1 MFFDLARKNSKR
13 SRKENGLFFSSLVL
27 SIIAFY
33 IILSLEKQDVMVF
46 LKTME
51 SDAVRKLLALL
62 PALYIITLC
71 ILFFLVYFAS
81 KYQMERRN
89 HEFGVYL
96 MMGMKRSKL
105 LFMLLLEDLWSSVV
119 SLLTGIPLAVALSEL
134 ISLVT
139 ARIAGLG
146 IIGHHFTFSVNAAV
160 WTVIGFAGVKLLVSG
175 ILSFKTVKKELGELL
190 DDTQEQ
196 KLRNINTK
204 KTTMILV
211 GGVILLGIAYAF
223 GILGIAWSNVLFMGL
238 TMAVGICGM
247 LALFDGFGSFM
258 EMLLKKQKQN
268 SKKSQG
274 LHTFTYRQIQENV
287 LNRSR
292 TLAVSSLLILAAL
305 CCFGYGI
312 SMGGLA
318 AGGEEH
324 VIDFTFDEE
333 QKDVEK
339 VLQAPE
345 LNGYVDRV
353 FTVRS
358 GMFFSEKHLE
368 GEYDGKV
375 HDFQPEQLIQSVEK
389 LKNSK
394 EKEILLNNL
403 QYFTSP
409 YLIPQSD
416 YNHILELAGEEPLNL
431 GDDEIA
437 LYNDPDM
444 GSKEQNA
451 VIAQALKSRPE
462 IGMDGVKYRL
472 QEKMYTYSIVVDRF
486 ITINYGLIVPDERY
500 ESLVGYKDSNMSFC
514 NVALREEVVKKD
526 GLMQAIYHVN
536 NVLKDSGLQYESYI
550 QNMGRQLFRTVASSY
565 ITIYLAVVFLIIANT
580 MIGVQFLM
588 LQKKMGRR
596 YRTLISMGSNYEAVK
611 HSARVQI
618 KWYFGM
624 PVAAAVLSSVFG
636 LWSLFKGL
644 LSDSMRQHLPML
656 AGIAL
661 TVIILL
667 CVVEY
672 MYITCVMRNSDRH
685 ILKMMRI
692 ERVE

>member
-1 MFFDLARKNSKR
+1 
-13 SRKENGLFFSSLVL
+13 
-27 SIIAFY
+27 
-33 IILSLEKQDVMVF
+33 MVF
-46 LKTME
+46 LKSME

-62 PALYIITLC
+62 PALYIMTLC

-105 LFMLLLEDLWSSVV
+105 LGMLLLEDLWSSII
-119 SLLTGIPLAVALSEL
+119 SLVIGIPIAVALSEM

-146 IIGHHFTFSVNAAV
+146 IIGHHFTFSVNAAM

-175 ILSFKTVKKELGELL
+175 ILSFRIVKKELGELL

-196 KLRNINTK
+196 KLRHINTK
-204 KTTMILV
+204 KTTMIFL

-223 GILGIAWSNVLFMGL
+223 GIQGIAWSNVLTMGL

-258 EMLLKKQKQN
+258 EILLKRPKQN
-268 SKKSQG
+268 SRKSQG

-292 TLAVSSLLILAAL
+292 TLAISSLLILAAL

-312 SMGGLA
+312 STGGLI

-333 QKDVEK
+333 QAVVEK
-339 VLQAPE
+339 ELQAPE
-345 LNGYVDRV
+345 LNGYVESV

-358 GMFFSEKHLE
+358 GLLFSEKHLE
-368 GEYDGKV
+368 GEYEGEV
-375 HDFQPEQLIQSVEK
+375 HDFQPEQLVQSVEK
-389 LKNSK
+389 LNDSE

-416 YNHILELAGEEPLNL
+416 YNHILELTGEEPLDL
-431 GDDEIA
+431 GEDQIA
-437 LYNDPDM
+437 FYNDPDM
-444 GSKEQNA
+444 SSKEQNA
-451 VIAQALKSRPE
+451 VLEQALKSLPK
-462 IGMDGVKYRL
+462 IGIDGAWYQL

-486 ITINYGLIVPDERY
+486 ITIHYGLIVPDELY
-500 ESLVGYKDSNMSFC
+500 GSLVGDEDSNMAYC
-514 NVALREEVVKKD
+514 NVALTERVVKKE

-536 NVLKDSGLQYESYI
+536 NILKGSGLEYESFI
-550 QNMGRQLFRTVASSY
+550 QNMGRQLFWTVASSY

-588 LQKKMGRR
+588 QQKKMGGR
-596 YRTLISMGSNYEAVK
+596 YRTLISMGSNYEALK
-611 HSARVQI
+611 RSARVQI

-624 PVAAAVLSSVFG
+624 PVAAAGLSSVFG
-636 LWSLFKGL
+636 LWSLFQGL
-644 LSDSMRQHLPML
+644 LSEGMRQNLPML
-656 AGIAL
+656 AGISVI
-661 TVIILL
+661 VIIIL

-672 MYITCVMRNSDRH
+672 MYISCVMRNSDRH